1 MQAGNWGFK
10 KQAGVASKGLVK
22 TRAAEV
28 ATVAAEKRNSI
39 PRACTDVADFD
50 KLVGTFALLVLII
63 REAVLFCR
71 FTLLTL
77 VLAIFFPML
86 AEPGVFDAR
95 FFFYLSQRLP
105 LSALLASATL
115 LGAFHA
121 LAAALL
127 GGSTFSAV

>member
-22 TRAAEV
+22 ARAAEV

-63 REAVLFCR
+63 REAVLFSSCR

-95 FFFYLSQRLP
+95 FFFYLAAP
-105 LSALLASATL
+105 AS
-115 LGAFHA
+115 
-121 LAAALL
+121 
-127 GGSTFSAV
+127 